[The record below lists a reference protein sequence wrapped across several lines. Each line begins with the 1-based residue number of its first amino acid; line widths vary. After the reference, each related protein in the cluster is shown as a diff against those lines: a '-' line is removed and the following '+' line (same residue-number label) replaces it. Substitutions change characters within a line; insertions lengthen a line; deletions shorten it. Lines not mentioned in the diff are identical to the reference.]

1 VTRAGE
7 WTWLDEATQ
16 VHRLNRRLVG
26 WANYFCLG
34 RVRQA
39 YRNMNHHAVKRLRQ
53 WLCHKHK
60 VRGYRGTSR
69 FSDKYL
75 HDTLGLI
82 NIETL
87 IRNRPWAKV

>member
-1 VTRAGE
+1 VE
-7 WTWLDEATQ
+7 
-16 VHRLNRRLVG
+16 RLNRMVVG

-39 YRNMNHHAVKRLRQ
+39 YRNVNFHAVKRLRQ
-53 WLCHKHK
+53 WLCHKHQ
-60 VRGYRGTSR
+60 VRGQRGATR

-75 HDTLGLI
+75 HEHLGLI

-87 IRNRPWAKV
+87 IRNRPWAKA